1 MLVLQFL
8 LLKQRVSIVCK
19 VQYRGKVTVQVGE
32 LLKQYFCVT
41 SDLCESETISCS
53 ASILMATLSADS
65 SVANKKTL
73 LTKK

>member
-19 VQYRGKVTVQVGE
+19 VQCRGNVTVQEGE

-41 SDLCESETISCS
+41 LG
-53 ASILMATLSADS
+53 
-65 SVANKKTL
+65 
-73 LTKK
+73 LTVKVKQYPKVQPF